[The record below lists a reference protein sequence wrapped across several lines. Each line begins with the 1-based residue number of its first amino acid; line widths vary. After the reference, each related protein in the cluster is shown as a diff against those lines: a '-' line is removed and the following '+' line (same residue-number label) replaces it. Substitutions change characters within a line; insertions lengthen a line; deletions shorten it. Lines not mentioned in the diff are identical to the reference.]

1 MPLPVTSPPPVLSDW
16 IELISR
22 LGYQVYIAPLGP
34 NGKPL
39 QVQGFIKAFEKA
51 AHFNGEAL
59 RHLQKYGI
67 PLVGL
72 DSAMTLV
79 HRQGYAK
86 TLGSDKAP
94 SVLLPQEWLAGVL
107 PQAQRVEDAAPYYFL
122 PHCTEKTNE
131 PSNIGLWQKVFER
144 MGLKLSVQASGCCGM
159 SGTYR
164 HETKKPA
171 SLW

>member
-1 MPLPVTSPPPVLSDW
+1 MPLPVTSPPVLSDW

-122 PHCTEKTNE
+122 PHCTEKQTSRATLGFGKKSLSE
-131 PSNIGLWQKVFER
+131 WGLN
-144 MGLKLSVQASGCCGM
+144 
-159 SGTYR
+159 
-164 HETKKPA
+164 
-171 SLW
+171 